1 MIVFAFCGKLRRS
14 HGEEKIARTKA
25 KFATPPLSDRLRR
38 PRTQHEHDALGKM
51 GTSCFRSRAR
61 SRSGSM
67 AVRRSGSGR
76 FTPDGLGHPS
86 APPPS
91 RSETRQSRS
100 CGRGLDSAPRC
111 PPAPGQEPGVR
122 AAADR
127 HEPAPASGCRVAR
140 ARDRR
145 TSADEV
151 SMQLPSPAPW
161 IGWRMRAAN
170 WRAAVPGDHPDGGC
184 ARTGQIPQPDLW
196 FQKGTVADGG

>member
-1 MIVFAFCGKLRRS
+1 LDRRASIGPGLQSDRSLPFPSDGCCQLTAVVRASPEPMIVFAFCGKLRRS

-91 RSETRQSRS
+91 RSETRQSRIADADS
-100 CGRGLDSAPRC
+100 TQRRGVHPLPAKS
-111 PPAPGQEPGVR
+111 PAPGPR
-122 AAADR
+122 PIAMSL
-127 HEPAPASGCRVAR
+127 H
-140 ARDRR
+140 
-145 TSADEV
+145 
-151 SMQLPSPAPW
+151 LPP
-161 IGWRMRAAN
+161 
-170 WRAAVPGDHPDGGC
+170 AAVLPGLEIGGP
-184 ARTGQIPQPDLW
+184 ARTKYQCNCQVPPLGS
-196 FQKGTVADGG
+196 GGA